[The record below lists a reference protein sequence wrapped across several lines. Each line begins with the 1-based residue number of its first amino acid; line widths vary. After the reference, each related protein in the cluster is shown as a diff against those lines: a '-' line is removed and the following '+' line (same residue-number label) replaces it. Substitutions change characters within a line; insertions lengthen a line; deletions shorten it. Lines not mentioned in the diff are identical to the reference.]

1 MSTTEFY
8 TKLKN
13 LADSRE
19 TITIPQMKVQNRF
32 LRYADIFNLFCG
44 MFTQYEIKQRIRMLE
59 RDGKVMWSFRHK
71 KYIVK

>member
-8 TKLKN
+8 SKLKN

-32 LRYADIFNLFCG
+32 LRYSDIFNLFGG
-44 MFTQYEIKQRIRMLE
+44 MYSQYEIKQRIKMLE
-59 RDGKVMWSFRHK
+59 RDGNVIWSFRHK
-71 KYIVK
+71 KYIIK